1 MMKPPRVL
9 IIALAAAA
17 TGLLAAPALAAKDD
31 LILISRASGPAGAPV
46 DGDAGRSSISA
57 GGGQVAFDT
66 EANNLSA
73 EDNDAL
79 ANIFVRDA
87 STDVTTLVSRA
98 TGVAGAA
105 ADGNSFG
112 PAISADG
119 RFVAFESAADNLS
132 ADDDNGFQNIFVRD
146 LAANT
151 TTLVSR
157 ASGAGGAGANG
168 TSTAPDISVD
178 GRYVVF
184 QSAADNLSAA
194 DNNAFTNI
202 FVRDLVANTTTLV
215 SRRAGPNGAGA
226 NDNSRSPTIS
236 GEGGRIAFD
245 SDANNLS
252 TEDDNG
258 PANVFVRDLAAATNT
273 LVSRAT
279 GPAGVGGNA
288 DSGTADISPSGR
300 FVAFGSD
307 ANNLSGDDDNAV
319 GNIFLRD
326 LDESST
332 ALASRASGPGGAGAD
347 SSSSFPVVSDNGRV
361 AFQSLAN
368 NLSAADNDAVP
379 NVFVRDALADTT
391 ELVSRAAGPGGVAA
405 NQSSVAPA
413 TSGDGRYVTFQSF
426 ATNLVAG
433 AGGGP
438 FNVYRRDVL
447 GDAPVATP
455 ACKVLPLP
463 PSPGDEEATFTLS
476 VQQLTINQR
485 ISQAA
490 IRRLNAVEARL
501 NDGLASP
508 RPVRLLGR
516 ADRAR
521 ARHHQR
527 PGGGLAGAGVAG
539 RPGADRGPRPLGP
552 GRPPGPERRAA
563 PDQPAHR
570 PGGHPPGDGHHQ
582 PPERRAHRRRRQGR
596 PGDPGQA
603 LRPPADPHQGPHHR
617 APGQPDRDPRPPHA
631 GRPRQRHPQRGPAAH
646 QPAHRP
652 GGRAQRQRPH
662 PAPGDRPVGRR
673 PAPGHPDG
681 RRPGLRACA
690 GRPFCLWQSPPPA
703 TSLLAVPAL
712 AAVDDLLL
720 ISAPPGRPGRR
731 LNANATTPSISASGA
746 QLAFDSEADNLSI
759 DDDNGTSNVFVR
771 DAARDPAEHRHHQ
784 PPRGRADR
792 RRCQGGPG
800 DPGQAL

>member
-57 GGGQVAFDT
+57 GGAQVAFDT
-66 EANNLSA
+66 EANNLSG

-157 ASGAGGAGANG
+157 ASGPGGAGANG
-168 TSTAPDISVD
+168 TSTAPDISVN

-184 QSAADNLSAA
+184 QSAADNLSTA
-194 DNNAFTNI
+194 DNDAFTNI

-236 GEGGRIAFD
+236 GEGGRVAFD

-258 PANVFVRDLAAATNT
+258 PANVFVRDLAATTNT

-332 ALASRASGPGGAGAD
+332 ALASRASGPRGAGAD

-413 TSGDGRYVTFQSF
+413 TSTDGRYVTFQSF

-463 PSPGDEEATFTLS
+463 PSPPDKDDVTFTLS
-476 VQQLTINQR
+476 VQQLQINQR

-501 NDGLASP
+501 N
-508 RPVRLLGR
+508 
-516 ADRAR
+516 
-521 ARHHQR
+521 
-527 PGGGLAGAGVAG
+527 GGLQARDLCGYSV
-539 RPGADRGPRPLGP
+539 GPTQLGP
-552 GRPPGPERRAA
+552 GITSAPAA
-563 PDQPAHR
+563 ASLAPA
-570 PGGHPPGDGHHQ
+570 
-582 PPERRAHRRRRQGR
+582 A
-596 PGDPGQA
+596 
-603 LRPPADPHQGPHHR
+603 PADPAPIVDPGRSGQG
-617 APGQPDRDPRPPHA
+617 DPLTLSA
-631 GRPRQRHPQRGPAAH
+631 EQ
-646 QPAHRP
+646 
-652 GGRAQRQRPH
+652 
-662 PAPGDRPVGRR
+662 
-673 PAPGHPDG
+673 
-681 RRPGLRACA
+681 
-690 GRPFCLWQSPPPA
+690 
-703 TSLLAVPAL
+703 
-712 AAVDDLLL
+712 LL
-720 ISAPPGRPGRR
+720 INQRIDQAAIRRATGITNR
-731 LNANATTPSISASGA
+731 LNAGLTGGDVRAAQVTQGKLYDRLQIVAKPASP
-746 QLAFDSEADNLSI
+746 EP
-759 DDDNGTSNVFVR
+759 
-771 DAARDPAEHRHHQ
+771 PASRTVI
-784 PPRGRADR
+784 PPR
-792 RRCQGGPG
+792 QNPP
-800 DPGQAL
+800 DPGSVTLSVGQLKINQRISQAGVRNANALIRRLETGLSGTDLRPGTLTAADLG